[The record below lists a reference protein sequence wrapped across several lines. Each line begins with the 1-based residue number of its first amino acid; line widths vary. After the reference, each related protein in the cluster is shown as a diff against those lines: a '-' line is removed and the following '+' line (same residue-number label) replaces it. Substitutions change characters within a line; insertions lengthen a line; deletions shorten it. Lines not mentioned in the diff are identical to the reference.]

1 VDESGKGFMVL
12 VTGPSGAG
20 KSTLLKWLMDQ
31 DPRLGFSV
39 SCTTR
44 TPREGEVDGR
54 DYFFVSHE
62 EFERRRDVDEFV
74 EWAEVHGHYYGT
86 LASELIR
93 SESEGRIPVLEVDV
107 QGGVN
112 VIKRFG
118 DRVLSVFV
126 FAPSMEVLEE
136 RLRGRGTDDEAS
148 IARRLADARGELEQR
163 NWYRFWLVNDD
174 RDRARA
180 DLRSIF
186 RAEELRRERWQSPPI
201 GE

>member
-1 VDESGKGFMVL
+1 VDQSGKGFMVL

-20 KSTLLKWLMDQ
+20 KSTLLKWLMDE

-44 TPREGEVDGR
+44 SPREGEVDGR
-54 DYFFVSHE
+54 DYYFVSHE
-62 EFERRRDVDEFV
+62 EFERRRDADEFV
-74 EWAEVHGHYYGT
+74 EWAEVHGNYYGT

-93 SESEGRIPVLEVDV
+93 SESGGRIPVLEVDV

-148 IARRLADARGELEQR
+148 IALRLADARDELDQR

-180 DLRSIF
+180 DLRAIF
-186 RAEELRRERWQSPPI
+186 RAEELRRERWQNPPI
-201 GE
+201 GR

>member
-1 VDESGKGFMVL
+1 MDESGKGFMVL

-62 EFERRRDVDEFV
+62 EFERRREVDEFV

-163 NWYRFWLVNDD
+163 NWYRFWLVNDE

>member
-1 VDESGKGFMVL
+1 MDGSGKGFMVL

-20 KSTLLKWLMDQ
+20 KSTLLKWLMDE

-44 TPREGEVDGR
+44 APRDGEVDGR
-54 DYFFVSHE
+54 DYYFVSHE
-62 EFERRRDVDEFV
+62 EFERRRDEGEFV
-74 EWAEVHGHYYGT
+74 EWAEVHGNYYGT
-86 LASELIR
+86 LASELVR
-93 SESEGRIPVLEVDV
+93 AESEGRIPVLEVDA

-136 RLRGRGTDDEAS
+136 RLRGRGTDDEES
-148 IARRLADARGELEQR
+148 IARRMADARGELEQR

-180 DLRSIF
+180 DLKAIF
-186 RAEELRRERWQSPPI
+186 RAEELRRERWQNPPMA
-201 GE
+201 G

>member
-1 VDESGKGFMVL
+1 MDETGKGFMVL

-20 KSTLLKWLMDQ
+20 KSTLLKWLMEE

-44 TPREGEVDGR
+44 PPREGEVEGR
-54 DYFFVSHE
+54 DYYFVSHE
-62 EFERRRDVDEFV
+62 EFESRREADEFV
-74 EWAEVHGHYYGT
+74 EWAEVHGNYYGT
-86 LASELIR
+86 LASELSR
-93 SESEGRIPVLEVDV
+93 AESEGRLPVLEVDV

-126 FAPSMEVLEE
+126 FAPSMKVLEE
-136 RLRGRGTDDEAS
+136 RLRGRGTDDEAT
-148 IARRLADARGELEQR
+148 IARRLANARGELEQR
-163 NWYRFWLVNDD
+163 NWYRFWLLNDD

-180 DLRSIF
+180 DLWAIF
-186 RAEELRRERWQSPPI
+186 RAEELRRERWQNPPI
-201 GE
+201 AG

>member
-1 VDESGKGFMVL
+1 MDESGKGFMVL

-62 EFERRRDVDEFV
+62 EFERRREVDEFV

-163 NWYRFWLVNDD
+163 NWYRFWLVNDE

-201 GE
+201 GD

>member
-31 DPRLGFSV
+31 YPRLGFSV

-54 DYFFVSHE
+54 DYFFISHE

-201 GE
+201 GD